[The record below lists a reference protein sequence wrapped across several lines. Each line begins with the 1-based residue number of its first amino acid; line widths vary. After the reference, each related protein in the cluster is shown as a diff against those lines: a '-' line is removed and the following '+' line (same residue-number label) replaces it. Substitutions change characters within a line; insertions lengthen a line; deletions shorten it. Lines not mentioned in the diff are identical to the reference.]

1 MRRPRQGVTMGHLSS
16 MWRGR
21 SLTPC
26 REPVVPPCMSDVHP
40 FDPAALLRLPE
51 AMGSWELA
59 VRQAPVEVSP
69 DGVTWLVIVTDGR
82 SGFLRCLTAV
92 AEPTE
97 VEVLG
102 AVARAMTSTHDGL
115 TACRPRQLR
124 VVGEE
129 LSAMMSGHLEQCD
142 VATVVVAAQPTIE
155 AVMDALRDRGPE
167 VQAGTL
173 LGSRVKERPLAA
185 AAARVAEME
194 PWRYIE
200 GELPL
205 VVTEAGSGRPPRLLV
220 VMGQNR
226 EVEGIAAYESVAAYE
241 LGYELGVPTGAWCL
255 LYLRAFELERAA
267 RDAFEQRGL
276 AVSHGL
282 YPRYSLLSQP
292 GERADI
298 TVERDARRVL
308 IELEAVTRYFA
319 DCLEELADGEEPVRA
334 NIKLSNGRR
343 VGIEPRAD
351 LVPGEEDDDFVDDY
365 ILEPGDEPGDDR
377 LPGAEV
383 LSGAL
388 EDLDRLEELGEIGGL
403 DGLAGATDP
412 AAPNVD
418 RPAPAGHDLP
428 LVLEGLEYRVM
439 FLQLPLAMVESAP
452 GAKVGFYQAQRRAT
466 QLPDPIAA
474 IVVKMLKSDAER
486 VAPWLSEVTR
496 IRFRCSPFGGH
507 ARETLILSEG
517 DRDVGLLGSWTI
529 YGDEEPPH
537 QLMERVSAGT
547 GAFILFV
554 SGGADRSLKTLKP
567 QAIVG
572 GLHVDLGPV
581 ELEGTLP
588 VVPAPSGTTEAGH
601 LGPAPDNDTA

>member
-1 MRRPRQGVTMGHLSS
+1 MPDEHR
-16 MWRGR
+16 
-21 SLTPC
+21 
-26 REPVVPPCMSDVHP
+26 
-40 FDPAALLRLPE
+40 FDPAELLRLPE

-69 DGVTWLVIVTDGR
+69 EGVTWLVIVTDSR

-92 AEPTE
+92 AEPTQAD
-97 VEVLG
+97 VLT
-102 AVARAMTSTHDGL
+102 AVARAMTNTDDGL

-124 VVGEE
+124 VTSEE
-129 LSAMMSGHLEQCD
+129 LKAMVTGSLELCD
-142 VATVVVAAQPTIE
+142 VGTVVVAAQPTIE

-167 VQAGTL
+167 MRAGSL
-173 LGSRVKERPLAA
+173 LGSQVKEESLAA
-185 AAARVAEME
+185 AAARIAEME

-267 RDAFEQRGL
+267 REAFAQRGL

-298 TVERDARRVL
+298 TAERDARRVL
-308 IELEAVTRYFA
+308 AELEALTRYFG
-319 DCLEELADGEEPVRA
+319 DCLEELADGDEPVRA
-334 NIKLSNGRR
+334 NIRLSNGRR
-343 VGIEPRAD
+343 VAIEPRAD
-351 LVPGEEDDDFVDDY
+351 LVPGEDDDDFVDD
-365 ILEPGDEPGDDR
+365 LLMGADDELGDER
-377 LPGAEV
+377 LPGADV

-388 EDLDRLEELGEIGGL
+388 EDLEDLEERGVLGPLGDPE
-403 DGLAGATDP
+403 AP
-412 AAPNVD
+412 AA
-418 RPAPAGHDLP
+418 AGGSTGAGQELP

-439 FLQLPLAMVESAP
+439 FHELPRAMIESAP
-452 GAKVGFYQAQRRAT
+452 GAKVGLYQARRRAA

-474 IVVKMLKSDAER
+474 IVVKMLKRDAER
-486 VAPWLSEVTR
+486 VAPWLSDVTG
-496 IRFRCSPFGGH
+496 IRFRRAPFGGH

-517 DRDVGLLGSWTI
+517 DRDVGLLGSWTV

-537 QLMERVSAGT
+537 QMMNRVSAGA

-554 SGGADRSLKTLKP
+554 SGGADRTLKTLKP
-567 QAIVG
+567 QAIVA
-572 GLHVDLGPV
+572 GLHVALGPV
-581 ELEGTLP
+581 EVAPDPTA
-588 VVPAPSGTTEAGH
+588 APSAEDRVE
-601 LGPAPDNDTA
+601 PPRMVPSPDHEPV